1 MSSDYELLKTLC
13 GISAPSSDES
23 RLTMFLIEYVEKNS
37 FSWRHK
43 PKVICGEDYQD
54 CVMLVWGT
62 PRTAM
67 VAHIDSVGFMVGYD
81 KTLIP
86 VGSPRCQAGTELVG
100 FENGKEVSCI
110 ARCNQDEGLY
120 YESERE
126 LQRGTLLTYKPD
138 FKEDDDYIIS
148 PFLDNRVGVY
158 VALKL
163 AQTMKNGAII
173 FTTGEETGAGNV
185 KFCWRYL
192 YKMYHLHNALIADIT
207 WITEGIEYGKGC
219 VVSMKDTNLPRRTY
233 VEKIL
238 NVAKREN
245 IAIQREVET
254 AGGSDGASL
263 QKIPYAVNWCFVGAP
278 QEHPHTPEE
287 KICKSDID
295 SMYLLYKELM
305 EYL

>member
-1 MSSDYELLKTLC
+1 MDSEYGLLEKLC
-13 GISAPSSDES
+13 SISAPSSDES
-23 RLTMFLIEYVEKNS
+23 RLANFIVEYVGKNS
-37 FSWRHK
+37 FAWRHK
-43 PKVICGEDYQD
+43 PKVIYGEDFQD

-62 PRTAM
+62 PRTAI
-67 VAHIDSVGFMVGYD
+67 VAHLDSVGFMVGYNNE
-81 KTLIP
+81 LIP
-86 VGSPRCQAGTELVG
+86 IGSPQCEDGTELVG
-100 FENGKEVSCI
+100 FQDGVEVSCVYRLTD
-110 ARCNQDEGLY
+110 ADMKT
-120 YESERE
+120 YESSIE
-126 LQRGTLLTYKPD
+126 LERGTILTYKPN
-138 FKEDDDYIIS
+138 FRENDDYIVS
-148 PFLDNRVGVY
+148 PFLDDRVGVY
-158 VALKL
+158 IALLL
-163 AQTMKNGAII
+163 AQKMKHGAII

-192 YKMYHLHNALIADIT
+192 YKMYHIHNALISDIT

-245 IAIQREVET
+245 IAIQREIET

-263 QKIPYAVNWCFVGAP
+263 QKIPYPVNWCFVGAA
-278 QEHPHTPEE
+278 QEFPHSPNE

>member
-1 MSSDYELLKTLC
+1 MNSEYGLLEKLC
-13 GISAPSSDES
+13 SISAPSSDES
-23 RLTMFLIEYVEKNS
+23 RLANFIVEYVEKNS

-43 PKVICGEDYQD
+43 PKVVCGEDFQD
-54 CVMLVWGT
+54 CVILVWGT
-62 PRTAM
+62 PRTAV
-67 VAHIDSVGFMVGYD
+67 VAHLDSVGFMVGYNNE
-81 KTLIP
+81 LIP
-86 VGSPRCQAGTELVG
+86 IGSPRCEDGTELVG
-100 FENGKEVSCI
+100 FQNGVEVSCTYRL
-110 ARCNQDEGLY
+110 ADNDMKT
-120 YESERE
+120 YESSVE
-126 LQRGTLLTYKPD
+126 LERGTILTYKPN
-138 FKEDDDYIIS
+138 FREDEKYIVS

-158 VALKL
+158 IALLL
-163 AQTMKNGAII
+163 AQKMKNGAII

-192 YKMYHLHNALIADIT
+192 YKMYHLHNALISDIT

-238 NVAKREN
+238 NVAKREG
-245 IAIQREVET
+245 IDIQREIEI

-263 QKIPYAVNWCFVGAP
+263 QKIPYPVNWCFVGAA
-278 QEHPHTPEE
+278 QEFPHSPNE

>member
-1 MSSDYELLKTLC
+1 MSSEYGLLEKLC
-13 GISAPSSDES
+13 SISAPSSDES
-23 RLTMFLIEYVEKNS
+23 RLSMFIAEYVEKNS
-37 FSWRHK
+37 FSFRHR
-43 PKVICGEDYQD
+43 PKLIVGEDFQD
-54 CVMLVWGT
+54 CVMLVFGT
-62 PRTAM
+62 PRTAI
-67 VAHIDSVGFMVGYD
+67 VVHIDSVGFMVGYD
-81 KTLIP
+81 KSLIP
-86 VGSPRCQAGTELVG
+86 VGSPRCETGTELVG
-100 FENGKEVSCI
+100 IVDGKEISCI
-110 ARCNQDEGLY
+110 ARSTEDGLV
-120 YESERE
+120 YECEQE
-126 LQRGTLLTYKPD
+126 LQRGTLLTYKPN
-138 FKEDDDYIIS
+138 FHEDDEYITS

-185 KFCWRYL
+185 KFCWRHL
-192 YKMYHLHNALIADIT
+192 YKMFHIHNALIADIT
-207 WITEGIEYGKGC
+207 WITDGIEYGKGC

-233 VEKIL
+233 VDKIL
-238 NVAKREN
+238 NIAKREN
-245 IAIQREVET
+245 IAVQREVET

-278 QEHPHTPEE
+278 QEFPHTPNE